1 MTSQAACDGNQ
12 RARFGKRARQRRRR
26 QARTFVQ
33 CLHQFLTPE
42 VFKQAARARRSKRSS
57 PRWKVQPLVF
67 VLFTM
72 TWCLGDSTP
81 ERFETARAFYVACH
95 ASRKRPGKTHQGF
108 QDALSKLPM
117 KVLRGMGTA
126 IRRQLLRQL
135 GERLVTGGW
144 RVFGCD
150 GSRIECPR
158 SVELERR
165 LGQAGKEG
173 AAPTAWLTA
182 VVHLR
187 SGLLWA
193 WRVGKGTA
201 SEQAHL
207 LELLLTLPP
216 HSLVVTDAAYQ
227 GYELAQEILATGASF
242 LVRVS
247 SKTWLYTETD
257 QPLEEF
263 REGEVFYWPQ
273 ERQRRR
279 EPPLR
284 LRLIRVRSPGCKHDV
299 WLLTNV
305 LSSRLLSAAMAG
317 QFYRWRWENEGLF
330 RTYKRTLAK
339 VKLTSRTVRLVHRE
353 LEGSLLAVQL
363 MLAQAALKLHPCSSV
378 WDEPV
383 MASPR
388 QVLREIRR
396 DIRDAT
402 RSVRRSAFA
411 QRLARATRERRRR
424 TSSKTS
430 REWPRRKPHKPPGP
444 PQLHTLT
451 AEQKALRDQLLPA
464 A

>member
-1 MTSQAACDGNQ
+1 MAARSQV
-12 RARFGKRARQRRRR
+12 RSRSARQRRRR
-26 QARTFVQ
+26 QVRTFVQ
-33 CLHQFLTPE
+33 CVRQFLTPE
-42 VFKQAARARRSKRSS
+42 VFKQARQARGRKRRS
-57 PRWKVQPLVF
+57 PRWEVQPLLF
-67 VLFTM
+67 VLLTM
-72 TWCLGDSTP
+72 TWCTGDSTP
-81 ERFETARAFYVACH
+81 ERFETACAFYVACH

-108 QDALSKLPM
+108 QDALSKLPVG
-117 KVLRGMGTA
+117 VLRGVAAA
-126 IRRQLLRQL
+126 IRRQLLLQL
-135 GERLVTGGW
+135 GERLVTKGW

-150 GSRIECPR
+150 GSRVECPR
-158 SVELERR
+158 SVELEQR
-165 LGQAGKEG
+165 LGKAGKEG
-173 AAPTAWLTA
+173 AAPTAWVTA
-182 VVHLR
+182 LVHLR

-201 SEQAHL
+201 SEQLHL
-207 LELLLTLPP
+207 LKLLLTLPP
-216 HSLVVTDAAYQ
+216 NSLIVTDAAYQ
-227 GYELAQEILATGASF
+227 GYELAQEILAAGISL

-263 REGEVFYWPQ
+263 REGLVYYWPL

-279 EPPLR
+279 EPPLE

-305 LSSRLLSAAMAG
+305 LSEKLLSAALAG

-363 MLAQAALKLHPCSSV
+363 MLAQAALKLHPCTSV
-378 WDEPV
+378 WDEAV

-402 RSVRRSAFA
+402 RSVRRPAFV
-411 QRLARATRERRRR
+411 QRLARATRERRPR
-424 TSSKTS
+424 TSAKAT
-430 REWPRRKPHKPPGP
+430 RDWPRRKPHQPPGP

-451 AEQKALRDQLLPA
+451 NEQKALRDKILHA

>member
-1 MTSQAACDGNQ
+1 MASQAACRGNP
-12 RARFGKRARQRRRR
+12 RTCLGKRARQRRRR
-26 QARTFVQ
+26 QARSFVQ
-33 CLHQFLTPE
+33 CVHQFLTPE
-42 VFKQAARARRSKRSS
+42 VFKQAHRARRSKRCSS
-57 PRWKVQPLVF
+57 RWKVQPLVF
-67 VLFTM
+67 VLLTM
-72 TWCLGDSTP
+72 TWCMGDSTP
-81 ERFETARAFYVACH
+81 ERFETARAYYVAFH
-95 ASRKRPGKTHQGF
+95 ASRRRPGRTHQGF
-108 QDALSKLPM
+108 QAALSKLPM
-117 KVLRGMGTA
+117 KVLRGIGAA
-126 IRRQLLRQL
+126 IRRQLLAHL

-158 SVELERR
+158 TAELERR

-216 HSLVVTDAAYQ
+216 HSLVVTDAAYH
-227 GYELAQEILATGASF
+227 GYELALEILATGASF

-263 REGEVFYWPQ
+263 REGEVYYWPL
-273 ERQRRR
+273 ERQRRQQ
-279 EPPLR
+279 PPLR

-305 LSSRLLSAAMAG
+305 LSSRLLSVAMAG

-383 MASPR
+383 MVSPR

-396 DIRDAT
+396 DIRDSV
-402 RSVRRSAFA
+402 RSVRRPAFTR
-411 QRLARATRERRRR
+411 RLAAATRERRRR
-424 TSSKTS
+424 TSDKTS
-430 REWPRRKPHKPPGP
+430 REWPRRKPHQPPGS

-451 AEQKALRDQLLPA
+451 DEQKALRDRLIHA